1 MKEGEGGKGR
11 RGDGKTLWVCSLSP
25 KNFLATPLVLTSSY
39 ILIIVQILDLIRG
52 SVLPVHRASVIR
64 TPPVLRLH
72 LTCAPQH
79 GPGVTGVN
87 AIKDPMEMVSIIAQV
102 CSFFVIFTVESYQ

>member
-1 MKEGEGGKGR
+1 MAYS
-11 RGDGKTLWVCSLSP
+11 TAQVP
-25 KNFLATPLVLTSSY
+25 TTYY
-39 ILIIVQILDLIRG
+39 IYIHHCTQILDPIQG
-52 SVLPVHRASVIR
+52 TVFPVHRAAVMR
-64 TPPVLRLH
+64 MPPVLRLH